1 MFKKIKKMSNEVEKM
16 LKEVEPIRKDIGI
29 HSFVIGIAMIVNS
42 TLMMTKDNENDIVN
56 DIEYKKFVT
65 GLMAVNILSVLI
77 ILIRNRKEILL
88 DNLIIFFFYLALS
101 ASIIWKINQDEI
113 KDIKLL
119 KIVTVLQTV
128 VTIFN
133 IPIHY
138 FCRRYG
144 FL

>member
-1 MFKKIKKMSNEVEKM
+1 MSNEVEKM
-16 LKEVEPIRKDIGI
+16 LKKVEPIRKDIGI

-42 TLMMTKDNENDIVN
+42 TLMVTKDNENDIVN

-77 ILIRNRKEILL
+77 ILLRNRKEILL
-88 DNLIIFFFYLALS
+88 DNLIFFFFNLVFS
-101 ASIIWKINQDEI
+101 ASFIWGINQDKI

-119 KIVTVLQTV
+119 KILTVLHTV
-128 VTIFN
+128 VTIFK
-133 IPIHY
+133 IPIHD
-138 FCRRYG
+138 FGRRYG